1 VPSLLITDPGAEV
14 TTRLTHD
21 RTPIG
26 GDTRALR
33 LRAKA
38 PLRVSFAGGG
48 TDVSPFPESEGGAV
62 LSATI
67 ARYAYGSLTPR
78 PDGEISVSS
87 EDLGVS
93 LRFGVDELLTLD
105 GELDLAKAAACH
117 LGDLAGGERHGYD
130 LKIQSSAPPGSGLGS
145 SSAVMVTL
153 VGLLRDRYGL
163 QMDAYQ
169 VARTAHRLER
179 YDLGIR
185 GGQQDHYA
193 AAFGGFNYIEF
204 LGGDHVVV
212 NPLRIREDTLAEL
225 EHNLL
230 LCFTGRT
237 RASDHIIADQSQRL
251 VNAEED
257 TVSGLRAQKELA
269 TRMKHALLQNRLH
282 DFGVLLDEAWHQKKR
297 ISPRISTP
305 YIDEA
310 YAAARAAGALG
321 GKITGAG
328 GGGFMLMYC
337 DFDSKRRVA
346 AALTDLDMTV
356 EEITFAPSGLST
368 WSPR

>member
-1 VPSLLITDPGAEV
+1 MPSLIMNDP
-14 TTRLTHD
+14 
-21 RTPIG
+21 RTEPRSAPDHTAIR

-48 TDVSPFPESEGGAV
+48 TDVAPFPETEGGAV

-78 PDGEISVSS
+78 PDGAIRISS

-93 LRFGVDELLTLD
+93 LEFGVDERLTLD

-117 LGDLAGGERHGYD
+117 LGDLAGGERDGYE
-130 LKIQSSAPPGSGLGS
+130 LRIHSSAPPGSGLGS

-169 VARTAHRLER
+169 VAHTAHRLER
-179 YDLGIR
+179 HDLGIR

-204 LGGDHVVV
+204 LGGDQVVV
-212 NPLRIREDTLAEL
+212 NPLRVRDDTLAEL

-237 RASDHIIADQSQRL
+237 RASDNIIADQSARL
-251 VNAEED
+251 AGAELD
-257 TVSGLRAQKELA
+257 TVEGLRAQKELA
-269 TRMKHALLQNRLH
+269 TAMKHALLRNRLR
-282 DFGVLLDEAWHQKKR
+282 DFGALLDEAWEQKKR
-297 ISPRISTP
+297 ISPRISTA

-328 GGGFMLMYC
+328 GGGFMLIYC
-337 DFDSKRRVA
+337 DFDRRRQVA

-356 EEITFAPSGLST
+356 EEITFAPTGLST